1 MYEIALFFSVA
12 CLIAVGAYYL
22 RSPQFSVFH
31 PLTIYMLFHGLVFVI
46 RPILST
52 ILGYEQ
58 IYRAY
63 QFTPSPADKLTVILA
78 SNLGFLTFAFAALRF
93 GNPAMRFKSDP
104 MIQWERDRIKPS
116 FLWVLAICSPIA
128 IYSLIKVWTGAA
140 TNGEGFEGM
149 VRDAATGV
157 YINTT
162 SNGYVAEAQLM
173 LATCSAMLAWLFRF
187 HLLALLPLVTFTV
200 FRAGTGGRGPFIA
213 ALVTLGLLYLYEN
226 RRRFPSL
233 RVMVLLACLLPIFNA
248 VGNDRGA
255 SIRRAIGTE
264 ASSEIFGVRRGDEK
278 FMEGM
283 DFGNLEFFEYLV
295 YAIPQRTGNY
305 GYFVDTLQLFTEPIP
320 RALWKGKPV
329 GAPFNHIF
337 LFDYGNPVGMTRS
350 LPGQG
355 WYSLGWLGVVI
366 WCGFWGWA
374 LGQLYRRFVESS
386 QSSFLVLAYMTFL
399 PILIVAFRDGQ
410 IITIFRQGLFFLAP
424 IALWWW
430 LARGVAAAPIA
441 RQRPRQI
448 RLPSD
453 AKQAPE
459 TQPEFALDDMI
470 LPPAVQRRRIALR
483 QELPSAP
490 RESSG

>member
-1 MYEIALFFSVA
+1 MYEIALIFSVA
-12 CLIAVGAYYL
+12 CFCGVGLYYL

-52 ILGYEQ
+52 ILDYEQ

-78 SNLGFLTFAFAALRF
+78 SNLGFLAFALAALRF
-93 GNPAMRFKSDP
+93 GSPAMRFKQNQ
-104 MIQWERDRIKPS
+104 MFQRERDRIRPS

-140 TNGEGFEGM
+140 TYGEGFEGM
-149 VRDAATGV
+149 ARDAGTGV

-173 LATCSAMLAWLFRF
+173 LATCSALLAWLFRF
-187 HLLALLPLVTFTV
+187 HLLALMPLVLFAL
-200 FRAGTGGRGPFIA
+200 FRAGTGGRGPFIT

-233 RVMVLLACLLPIFNA
+233 RVLVLLACLLPIFTA
-248 VGNDRGA
+248 VGDDRGA

-264 ASSEIFGVRRGDEK
+264 ASSEIFGLRRSDEK

-283 DFGNLEFFEYLV
+283 DFGNLEYFEYLV
-295 YAIPQRTGNY
+295 YAIPQRTGTY
-305 GYFVDTLQLFTEPIP
+305 GYFVDTLQLFTEPVP
-320 RALWKGKPV
+320 RALWRDKPV
-329 GAPFNHIF
+329 GAPFNKIY
-337 LFDYGNPVGMTRS
+337 LFDYGNPVGLTRS

-374 LGQLYRRFVESS
+374 LGLLYRRFVEGA
-386 QSSFLVLAYMTFL
+386 QGSFQVLAYMTFL

-424 IALWWW
+424 IVLWWW
-430 LARGVAAAPIA
+430 LARGVGVAPIA
-441 RQRPRQI
+441 RRRPDP
-448 RLPSD
+448 LENPASSNP
-453 AKQAPE
+453 APE
-459 TQPEFALDDMI
+459 ALPEFALDDI
-470 LPPAVQRRRIALR
+470 VIPAAVRRRRIALQKDR
-483 QELPSAP
+483 PSAP